1 MADEDK
7 KPQFTEEEE
16 VKVELTTPDP
26 DPVEVVTTKRKSP
39 IVRYNVVPLTETHGM
54 TTEANRFRES

>member
-7 KPQFTEEEE
+7 KPQFIEGEE

-26 DPVEVVTTKRKSP
+26 YPVEIVTTNREAP

-54 TTEANRFRES
+54 TTEANRFKES